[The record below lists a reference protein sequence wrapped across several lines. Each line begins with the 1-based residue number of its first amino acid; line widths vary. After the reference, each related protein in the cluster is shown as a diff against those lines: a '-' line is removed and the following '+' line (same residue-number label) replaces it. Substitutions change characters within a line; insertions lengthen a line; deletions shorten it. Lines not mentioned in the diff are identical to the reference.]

1 MTTAEQTRLYEEY
14 RDRVLGYIR
23 ARVPNREDAEDL
35 CEDVF
40 LKVLRASES
49 YDDRRSAP
57 GTWIYAITRN
67 TVIDYFRRTRPA
79 EELPEDL
86 AEDDLPEDELMQ
98 AELLDSLARALERL
112 PEELTDVV
120 VLHYYDRLPM
130 TEIALRL
137 GLSYGVVKLRHQKAL
152 TMLRRT
158 LSA

>member
-1 MTTAEQTRLYEEY
+1 MTTAEQTLLYTEY

-67 TVIDYFRRTRPA
+67 TVIDYFRRTRPS

>member
-1 MTTAEQTRLYEEY
+1 MTTAEQTLLYTEY

-23 ARVPNREDAEDL
+23 ARVPNPEDAEDL

-67 TVIDYFRRTRPA
+67 TVIDYFRRTRPS